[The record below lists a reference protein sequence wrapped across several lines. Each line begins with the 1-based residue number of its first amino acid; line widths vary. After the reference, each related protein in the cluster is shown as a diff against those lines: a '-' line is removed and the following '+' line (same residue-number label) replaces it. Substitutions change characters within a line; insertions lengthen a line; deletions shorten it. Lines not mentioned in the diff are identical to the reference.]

1 MEKKILDKME
11 KYLQNID
18 KNIYHLNQ
26 LNLTESTKQ
35 NLHSISKN
43 VERIK
48 AIVLY
53 HKILSEE

>member
-1 MEKKILDKME
+1 MNKKILDKLE

-35 NLHSISKN
+35 NIHSISKN
-43 VERIK
+43 AEKIK

-53 HKILSEE
+53 HRILNEE

>member
-18 KNIYHLNQ
+18 KNIYHLQ
-26 LNLTESTKQ
+26 QMNLVESTKQ
-35 NLHSISKN
+35 NIHSISKN
-43 VERIK
+43 IEKIK